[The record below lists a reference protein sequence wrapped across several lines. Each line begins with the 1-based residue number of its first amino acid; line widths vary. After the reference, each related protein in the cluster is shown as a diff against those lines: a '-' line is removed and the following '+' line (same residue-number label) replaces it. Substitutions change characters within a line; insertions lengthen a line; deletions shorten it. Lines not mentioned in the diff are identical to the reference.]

1 MRFKK
6 LSLILSALI
15 ATTLFA
21 GCGNSASTDS
31 GKGSNEAVST
41 DSGEEKVL
49 KIAALEGGRG
59 VAHWEKLV
67 ENFEKSHEGVKVEL
81 TTASNLEEVIRPQI
95 QGGNIPDLIYLATG
109 RPEGLTE
116 TFINEQALHDLTDVM
131 NMTVPGES
139 VKVKDKILDG
149 FLDTSSTAPYGDGKT
164 YLAPLFYSPTGLFY
178 NKGLF
183 EEKGYDVPKT
193 WDEFFALGDKA
204 KADGISLFAYPTAG
218 YFDSVMPPMLASSAG
233 LEGFNKALNYE
244 EGFWTSEEATRVLET
259 FEKLKDYTEPSVV
272 ANANGDNFKKNQQL
286 ILDNKAL
293 FLPNGDWLPGEMA
306 DAPRANGFEWGFTA
320 YPAYEEG
327 GDMYS
332 YNYFE
337 QMYIPAEA
345 SNIKL
350 AEEFM
355 AYLYSD
361 EAVGIIAELG
371 KSVVPVEGAVEIAR
385 KYLDELQIQ
394 MLSIYENGAK
404 PVMGTFAATEPIEGL
419 VWNDSYI
426 LIIDSI
432 MNGTKTV
439 KDWQNELVSAS
450 DRLREIGRASCRERV

>member
-6 LSLILSALI
+6 LSFILSALI

-21 GCGNSASTDS
+21 GCGNSSSTDS
-31 GKGSNEAVST
+31 AKESSTTVNT

-67 ENFEKSHEGVKVEL
+67 ENFEESHEGVKVEL

-109 RPEGLTE
+109 RPEALTE
-116 TFINEQALHDLTDVM
+116 TFINEQALHDLTNVM

-149 FLDTSSTAPYGDGKT
+149 FLDTSSTSPYGDGKT

-193 WDEFFALGDKA
+193 WNEFFALGDKA
-204 KADGISLFAYPTAG
+204 KADGIYLFAYPTAG
-218 YFDSVMPPMLASSAG
+218 YFDSTMPAMLAASG
-233 LEGFNKALNYE
+233 GIEGFNKAMNYE

-272 ANANGDNFKKNQQL
+272 ANANGDNYKKNQQL

-306 DAPRANGFEWGFTA
+306 DAPRADGFEWGFTA

-332 YNYFE
+332 YNFFE

-345 SNIKL
+345 SNIEL

-371 KSVVPVEGAVEIAR
+371 KSVVPVEGAIEIASQ
-385 KYLDELQIQ
+385 YLDDLQIE
-394 MLSIYENGAK
+394 MLSVYENGAK
-404 PVMGTFAATEPIEGL
+404 PVMGGFAATEPIEGL

-439 KDWQNELVSAS
+439 EDWQNALVSAS
-450 DRLREIGRASCRERV
+450 DRLREAIIK

>member
-6 LSLILSALI
+6 LSFILSALI

-21 GCGNSASTDS
+21 GCGNSSSTDS
-31 GKGSNEAVST
+31 AKESSTTVNT
-41 DSGEEKVL
+41 DSGEEKIL

-109 RPEGLTE
+109 RPEALTE
-116 TFINEQALHDLTDVM
+116 TFINEQALHDLTNVM

-149 FLDTSSTAPYGDGKT
+149 FLDTSATSPYGDGKT

-204 KADGISLFAYPTAG
+204 KADGIYLFAYPTAG
-218 YFDSVMPPMLASSAG
+218 YFDSAMPAMLAASG
-233 LEGFNKALNYE
+233 GIEGFNKAMNYE
-244 EGFWTSEEATRVLET
+244 EGFWTSEEATRVLKT

-272 ANANGDNFKKNQQL
+272 ANANGDNYKKNQQL

-306 DAPRANGFEWGFTA
+306 DAPRADGFEWGFTA

-332 YNYFE
+332 YNFFE

-345 SNIKL
+345 SNIEL

-371 KSVVPVEGAVEIAR
+371 KSVVPVEGAIEIASQ
-385 KYLDELQIQ
+385 YLDDLQIE
-394 MLSIYENGAK
+394 MLSVYENGAK
-404 PVMGTFAATEPIEGL
+404 PVMGGFAATEPIEGL

-439 KDWQNELVSAS
+439 EDWQNELVSAS
-450 DRLREIGRASCRERV
+450 DRLREAIIK

>member
-6 LSLILSALI
+6 LSLILSALVVS
-15 ATTLFA
+15 TLFA
-21 GCGNSASTDS
+21 GCGNSASKEE
-31 GKGSNEAVST
+31 GKETENVATST
-41 DSGEEKVL
+41 TEEKVL

-67 ENFEKSHEGVKVEL
+67 EKFEESHEGVKIEL
-81 TTASNLEEVIRPQI
+81 TAASNLEEVIRPQI

-116 TFINEQALHDLTDVM
+116 TFINEQALHDLSNVM
-131 NMTVPGES
+131 EMTVPGES

-183 EEKGYDVPKT
+183 EEKGYEVPKT

-218 YFDSVMPPMLASSAG
+218 YFDSAMPAMLAASG
-233 LEGFNKALNYE
+233 GIEGFNKAMNYE
-244 EGFWTSEEATRVLET
+244 EGFWTSDEATRVLET
-259 FEKLKDYTEPSVV
+259 FAKLKDYTEPSVV

-286 ILDNKAL
+286 VLDNQAL
-293 FLPNGDWLPGEMA
+293 FINNGDWLPGEMA
-306 DAPRANGFEWGFTA
+306 DAPRAEGFEWGFTA

-332 YNYFE
+332 YNFFE

-345 SNIKL
+345 SNIEL

-361 EAVGIIAELG
+361 EAVSIIAELG
-371 KSVVPVEGAVEIAR
+371 KSVVPVEGSIEIAS
-385 KYLDELQIQ
+385 KYLDELQVEI
-394 MLSIYENGAK
+394 LSVYENGAK
-404 PVMGTFAATEPIEGL
+404 PVMGGFAATEPIEGL
-419 VWNDSYI
+419 VWNDSYV

-439 KDWQNELVSAS
+439 EDWQNALVSAS
-450 DRLREIGRASCRERV
+450 DRLREAKIK

>member
-6 LSLILSALI
+6 LSFILSALI

-21 GCGNSASTDS
+21 GCGNSSSTDS
-31 GKGSNEAVST
+31 GKESSTTVNT

-67 ENFEKSHEGVKVEL
+67 ENFEESHEGVKVEL

-109 RPEGLTE
+109 RPEALTE
-116 TFINEQALHDLTDVM
+116 TFINEQALHDLTNVM

-149 FLDTSSTAPYGDGKT
+149 FLDTSSTSPYGDGKT

-193 WDEFFALGDKA
+193 WNEFFALGDKA
-204 KADGISLFAYPTAG
+204 KADGIYLFAYPTAG
-218 YFDSVMPPMLASSAG
+218 YFDSAMPAMLAASG
-233 LEGFNKALNYE
+233 GIEGFNKAMNYE

-272 ANANGDNFKKNQQL
+272 ANANGDNYKKNQQL

-306 DAPRANGFEWGFTA
+306 DAPRADGFEWGFTA

-332 YNYFE
+332 YNFFE

-345 SNIKL
+345 SNIEL

-371 KSVVPVEGAVEIAR
+371 KSVVPVEGAIEIASQ
-385 KYLDELQIQ
+385 YLDDLQIE
-394 MLSIYENGAK
+394 MLSVYENGAK
-404 PVMGTFAATEPIEGL
+404 PVMGGFAATEPIEGL

-439 KDWQNELVSAS
+439 EDWQNELVSAS
-450 DRLREIGRASCRERV
+450 DRLREAIIK

>member
-6 LSLILSALI
+6 LSFILSALI

-21 GCGNSASTDS
+21 GCGNSSSTDS
-31 GKGSNEAVST
+31 AKESST
-41 DSGEEKVL
+41 TVNTDPGEEKVL

-67 ENFEKSHEGVKVEL
+67 ENFEESHEGVKVEL

-109 RPEGLTE
+109 RPEALTE
-116 TFINEQALHDLTDVM
+116 TFINEQALHDLTNVM

-149 FLDTSSTAPYGDGKT
+149 FLDTSSTSPYGDGKT

-204 KADGISLFAYPTAG
+204 KADGIYLFAYPTAG
-218 YFDSVMPPMLASSAG
+218 YFDSAMPAMLAASG
-233 LEGFNKALNYE
+233 GIEGFNKAMNYE

-272 ANANGDNFKKNQQL
+272 ANANGDNYKKNQQL

-306 DAPRANGFEWGFTA
+306 DAPRADGFEWGFTA

-332 YNYFE
+332 YNFFE

-345 SNIKL
+345 SNIEL

-371 KSVVPVEGAVEIAR
+371 KSVVPVEGAIEIASQ
-385 KYLDELQIQ
+385 YLDDLQIE
-394 MLSIYENGAK
+394 MLSVYENGAK
-404 PVMGTFAATEPIEGL
+404 PVMGGFAATEPIEGL

-439 KDWQNELVSAS
+439 EDWQNELVSAS
-450 DRLREIGRASCRERV
+450 DRLREAIIK

>member
-6 LSLILSALI
+6 LSFILSALI

-21 GCGNSASTDS
+21 GCGNSSSTDS
-31 GKGSNEAVST
+31 GKESSTTVNT

-67 ENFEKSHEGVKVEL
+67 ENFEESHEGVKVEL

-109 RPEGLTE
+109 RPEALTE
-116 TFINEQALHDLTDVM
+116 TFINEQALHDLTNVM

-149 FLDTSSTAPYGDGKT
+149 FLDTSSTSPYGDGKT

-204 KADGISLFAYPTAG
+204 KADGIYLFAYPTAG
-218 YFDSVMPPMLASSAG
+218 YFDSAMPAMLAASG
-233 LEGFNKALNYE
+233 GIEGFNKAMNYE

-272 ANANGDNFKKNQQL
+272 ANANGDNYKKNQQL

-306 DAPRANGFEWGFTA
+306 DAPRADGFEWGFTA

-332 YNYFE
+332 YNFFE

-345 SNIKL
+345 SNIEL

-361 EAVGIIAELG
+361 EAVGIISELG
-371 KSVVPVEGAVEIAR
+371 KSVVPVEGAIEIASQ
-385 KYLDELQIQ
+385 YLDDLQIE
-394 MLSIYENGAK
+394 MLSVYENGAK
-404 PVMGTFAATEPIEGL
+404 PVMGGFAATEPIEGL

-439 KDWQNELVSAS
+439 EDWQNELVSAS
-450 DRLREIGRASCRERV
+450 DRLREAIIK

>member
-6 LSLILSALI
+6 LSFILSALI

-21 GCGNSASTDS
+21 GCGNSSSTDS
-31 GKGSNEAVST
+31 GKESSTTVNT

-109 RPEGLTE
+109 RPEALTE
-116 TFINEQALHDLTDVM
+116 TFINEQALHDLTNVM

-149 FLDTSSTAPYGDGKT
+149 FLDTSSTSPYGDGKT

-204 KADGISLFAYPTAG
+204 KADGIYLFAYPTAG
-218 YFDSVMPPMLASSAG
+218 YFDSAMPAMLAASG
-233 LEGFNKALNYE
+233 GIEGFNKAMNYE

-272 ANANGDNFKKNQQL
+272 ANANGDNYKKNQQL

-306 DAPRANGFEWGFTA
+306 DAPRADGFEWGFTA

-332 YNYFE
+332 YNFFE

-345 SNIKL
+345 SNIEL

-371 KSVVPVEGAVEIAR
+371 KSVVPVEGAIEIASQ
-385 KYLDELQIQ
+385 YLADLQIE
-394 MLSIYENGAK
+394 MLSVYENGAK
-404 PVMGTFAATEPIEGL
+404 PVMGGFAATEPIEGL

-439 KDWQNELVSAS
+439 EDWQNELVSES
-450 DRLREIGRASCRERV
+450 DRLREAIIK

>member
-6 LSLILSALI
+6 LSFILSALI

-21 GCGNSASTDS
+21 GCGNSSSTDS
-31 GKGSNEAVST
+31 GKESSTTVNT

-67 ENFEKSHEGVKVEL
+67 ENFEESHEGVKVEL

-109 RPEGLTE
+109 RPEALTE
-116 TFINEQALHDLTDVM
+116 TFINEQALHDLTNVM

-149 FLDTSSTAPYGDGKT
+149 FLDTSSTSPYGDGKT

-204 KADGISLFAYPTAG
+204 KADGIYLFAYPTAG
-218 YFDSVMPPMLASSAG
+218 YFDSAMPAMLAASG
-233 LEGFNKALNYE
+233 GIEGFNKAMNYE

-272 ANANGDNFKKNQQL
+272 ANANGDNYKKNQQL

-306 DAPRANGFEWGFTA
+306 DAPRADGFEWGFTA
-320 YPAYEEG
+320 SPSYEEG

-332 YNYFE
+332 YNFFE

-345 SNIKL
+345 SNIEL

-371 KSVVPVEGAVEIAR
+371 KSVVPVEGAIEIASQ
-385 KYLDELQIQ
+385 YLDDLQIE
-394 MLSIYENGAK
+394 MLSVYENGAK
-404 PVMGTFAATEPIEGL
+404 PVMGGFAATEPIEGL

-439 KDWQNELVSAS
+439 EDWQNELVSAS
-450 DRLREIGRASCRERV
+450 DRLREAIIK

>member
-21 GCGNSASTDS
+21 GCGNSASTEE
-31 GKGSNEAVST
+31 GKESSENIAT
-41 DSGEEKVL
+41 NITEETVL
-49 KIAALEGGRG
+49 KIAALDGGRG
-59 VAHWEKLV
+59 TEHWKKLV
-67 ENFEKSHEGVKVEL
+67 ENFEGSHEGVKVEL
-81 TTASNLEEVIRPQI
+81 TSASNLEEVIRPQI

-109 RPEGLTE
+109 RPEALTE
-116 TFINEQALHDLTDVM
+116 TFINEQALHDLSNVM
-131 NMTVPGES
+131 DMTVPGES
-139 VKVKDKILDG
+139 VKVKDKILEG
-149 FLDTSSTAPYGDGKT
+149 FLDTSSTAPYGDGKV

-204 KADGISLFAYPTAG
+204 KEEGISLFAYPTAG
-218 YFDSVMPPMLASSAG
+218 YFDSAIPAMLAGSGGIEA
-233 LEGFNKALNYE
+233 FNKAMNYE

-293 FLPNGDWLPGEMA
+293 FIPNGDWLPGEMA
-306 DAPRANGFEWGFTA
+306 DAPRAEGFEWGFSA
-320 YPAYEEG
+320 YPAYEDG

-345 SNIKL
+345 SNIEL

-361 EAVGIIAELG
+361 EAVEVIAELG
-371 KSVVPVEGAVEIAR
+371 KSVVPVEGSIEIAS
-385 KYLDELQIQ
+385 KYLDELQVEI
-394 MLSIYENGAK
+394 LSVYENGAK
-404 PVMGTFAATEPIEGL
+404 PVMGGFVATEPVEGL
-419 VWNDSYI
+419 VWNDSYV

-432 MNGTKTV
+432 MNGTKSV
-439 KDWQNELVSAS
+439 EDWQDALVSAS
-450 DRLREIGRASCRERV
+450 DKLRAAIIK

>member
-6 LSLILSALI
+6 LSFILSALI

-31 GKGSNEAVST
+31 GKGSNESVST

-49 KIAALEGGRG
+49 KIAALDGGRG

-67 ENFEKSHEGVKVEL
+67 ENFEEDHEGVKVEL
-81 TTASNLEEVIRPQI
+81 TTASNLEEIIRPQI

-109 RPEGLTE
+109 RPEALTE
-116 TFINEQALHDLTDVM
+116 TFINEQALHDLSDVM

-218 YFDSVMPPMLASSAG
+218 YFDSAMPAMLAASG
-233 LEGFNKALNYE
+233 GIEGFNKAMNYE

-259 FEKLKDYTEPSVV
+259 IAKLKDYTEPSVV
-272 ANANGDNFKKNQQL
+272 ANANGDNYKKNQQL
-286 ILDNKAL
+286 VLDNKAL
-293 FLPNGDWLPGEMA
+293 FINNGDWLPGEMA
-306 DAPRANGFEWGFTA
+306 DAPRADGFEWGFTA
-320 YPAYEEG
+320 YPAYEDG

-332 YNYFE
+332 YNFFE

-345 SNIKL
+345 SNIEL

-371 KSVVPVEGAVEIAR
+371 KSVVPVEGAIEIASQ
-385 KYLDELQIQ
+385 YLDELQIEI
-394 MLSIYENGAK
+394 LSVYENGAK

-450 DRLREIGRASCRERV
+450 DRLREAIIK

>member
-6 LSLILSALI
+6 LSFILSALI

-21 GCGNSASTDS
+21 GCGNSSSTDS
-31 GKGSNEAVST
+31 AKESSTTVNT

-49 KIAALEGGRG
+49 RIAALEGGRG

-67 ENFEKSHEGVKVEL
+67 ENFEESHEGVKVEL

-109 RPEGLTE
+109 RPEALTE
-116 TFINEQALHDLTDVM
+116 TFINEQALHDLTNVM

-149 FLDTSSTAPYGDGKT
+149 FLDTSSTSPYGDGKT

-204 KADGISLFAYPTAG
+204 KADGIYLFAYPTAG
-218 YFDSVMPPMLASSAG
+218 YFDSAMPAMLAASG
-233 LEGFNKALNYE
+233 GIEGFNKAMNYE

-272 ANANGDNFKKNQQL
+272 ANANGDNYKKNQQL

-306 DAPRANGFEWGFTA
+306 DAPRADGFEWGFTA

-332 YNYFE
+332 YNFFE

-345 SNIKL
+345 SNIEL

-371 KSVVPVEGAVEIAR
+371 KSVVPVEGAIEIASQ
-385 KYLDELQIQ
+385 YLDDLQIE
-394 MLSIYENGAK
+394 MLSVYENGAK
-404 PVMGTFAATEPIEGL
+404 PVMGGFAATEPIEGL

-439 KDWQNELVSAS
+439 EDWQNALVSAS
-450 DRLREIGRASCRERV
+450 DRLREDIIK

>member
-6 LSLILSALI
+6 LSFILSALI

-21 GCGNSASTDS
+21 GCGNSSSTDS
-31 GKGSNEAVST
+31 GKESSTTVNT

-67 ENFEKSHEGVKVEL
+67 ENFEESHEGVKVEL

-109 RPEGLTE
+109 RPEALTE
-116 TFINEQALHDLTDVM
+116 TFINEQALHDLTNVM

-149 FLDTSSTAPYGDGKT
+149 FLDTSATSPYGDGKT

-204 KADGISLFAYPTAG
+204 KADGIYLFAYPTAG
-218 YFDSVMPPMLASSAG
+218 YFDSAMPAMLAASG
-233 LEGFNKALNYE
+233 GIEGFNKAMNYE
-244 EGFWTSEEATRVLET
+244 EGFWTSEEATRVLKT

-272 ANANGDNFKKNQQL
+272 ANANGDNYKKNQQL

-306 DAPRANGFEWGFTA
+306 DAPRADGFEWGFTA

-332 YNYFE
+332 YNFFE

-345 SNIKL
+345 SNIEL

-371 KSVVPVEGAVEIAR
+371 KSVVPVEGAIEIASQ
-385 KYLDELQIQ
+385 YLDDLQIE
-394 MLSIYENGAK
+394 MLSVYENGAK
-404 PVMGTFAATEPIEGL
+404 PVMGGFAATEPIEGL

-439 KDWQNELVSAS
+439 EDWQNELVSAS
-450 DRLREIGRASCRERV
+450 DRLREAIIK

>member
-6 LSLILSALI
+6 LSFILSALI

-21 GCGNSASTDS
+21 GCGNSSSTDS
-31 GKGSNEAVST
+31 GKESSTTVNT

-67 ENFEKSHEGVKVEL
+67 ENFEESHEGVKVEL

-109 RPEGLTE
+109 RPEALTE
-116 TFINEQALHDLTDVM
+116 TFINEQALHDLTNVM

-149 FLDTSSTAPYGDGKT
+149 FLDTSSTSPYGDGKT

-204 KADGISLFAYPTAG
+204 KADGIYLFAYPTAG
-218 YFDSVMPPMLASSAG
+218 YFDSAMPAMLAASG
-233 LEGFNKALNYE
+233 GIEGFNKAMNYE

-272 ANANGDNFKKNQQL
+272 ANANGDNYKKNQQL

-306 DAPRANGFEWGFTA
+306 DAPRADGFEWGFTA

-332 YNYFE
+332 YNFFE

-345 SNIKL
+345 SNIEL

-371 KSVVPVEGAVEIAR
+371 KSVVPVEGAIEIASQ
-385 KYLDELQIQ
+385 YLDDLQIE
-394 MLSIYENGAK
+394 MLSVYENGAK
-404 PVMGTFAATEPIEGL
+404 PVMGGFAATEPIEGL

-439 KDWQNELVSAS
+439 EDWQNELVSAS
-450 DRLREIGRASCRERV
+450 DRLREAIIK

>member
-6 LSLILSALI
+6 VSLILSALI

-21 GCGNSASTDS
+21 GCGNSAKTEEDKTTAS
-31 GKGSNEAVST
+31 EAKA
-41 DSGEEKVL
+41 EETVL
-49 KIAALEGGRG
+49 KIAALNGGRG
-59 VAHWEKLV
+59 VEHWNKLI
-67 ENFEKSHEGVKVEL
+67 ENFESTHEGVKIEL
-81 TTASNLEEVIRPQI
+81 TAESNLEEVIRPQI

-109 RPEGLTE
+109 RPEALTE
-116 TFINEQALHDLTDVM
+116 TFINEQALHDLSNVM
-131 NMTVPGES
+131 EMTVPGES

-218 YFDSVMPPMLASSAG
+218 YFDSAMPAMLAASG
-233 LEGFNKALNYE
+233 GIDCFNKAMNFE
-244 EGFWTSEEATRVLET
+244 EGFWTSDEATKVLET
-259 FEKLKDYTEPSVV
+259 VAKLKDYTEPSVV
-272 ANANGDNFKKNQQL
+272 ANANGDNYKKNQQL
-286 ILDNKAL
+286 VLDNKAL
-293 FLPNGDWLPGEMA
+293 FINNGDWLPGEME
-306 DAPRANGFEWGFTA
+306 DAPRAEGFEWGFTA
-320 YPAYEEG
+320 YPAYKDG

-332 YNYFE
+332 YNFFE

-345 SNIKL
+345 SNIEL

-361 EAVGIIAELG
+361 EAVEIIAELG
-371 KSVVPVEGAVEIAR
+371 KSVVPVEGSIEIAS
-385 KYLDELQIQ
+385 KYLDDLQVEI
-394 MLSIYENGAK
+394 LSVYENGAK
-404 PVMGTFAATEPIEGL
+404 PVMGGFAATEPVEGL
-419 VWNDSYI
+419 VWNDSYV

-439 KDWQNELVSAS
+439 EDWQNALTSAS
-450 DRLREIGRASCRERV
+450 DQLRAAIIK

>member
-6 LSLILSALI
+6 LSFILSALI

-21 GCGNSASTDS
+21 GCGNSSSTDS
-31 GKGSNEAVST
+31 GKESSTTVNT

-67 ENFEKSHEGVKVEL
+67 ENFEESHEGVKVEL

-109 RPEGLTE
+109 RPEALTE
-116 TFINEQALHDLTDVM
+116 TFINEQALHDLTNVM

-149 FLDTSSTAPYGDGKT
+149 FLDTSSTSPYGDGKT

-204 KADGISLFAYPTAG
+204 KADGIYLFAYPTAG
-218 YFDSVMPPMLASSAG
+218 YFDSAMPAMLAASG
-233 LEGFNKALNYE
+233 GIEGFNKAMNYE

-272 ANANGDNFKKNQQL
+272 ANANGDNYKKNQQL

-306 DAPRANGFEWGFTA
+306 DAPRADGFEWGFTA

-332 YNYFE
+332 YNFFE

-345 SNIKL
+345 SNIEL

-371 KSVVPVEGAVEIAR
+371 KSVVPVEGAIEIASQ
-385 KYLDELQIQ
+385 YLDELQIEI
-394 MLSIYENGAK
+394 LSVYENGAK
-404 PVMGTFAATEPIEGL
+404 PVMGGFAATEPIEGL
-419 VWNDSYI
+419 VWNDSYV

-439 KDWQNELVSAS
+439 EDWQNELVSAS
-450 DRLREIGRASCRERV
+450 DRLREAIIK

>member
-6 LSLILSALI
+6 LSFILSALI

-21 GCGNSASTDS
+21 GCGNSSSTDS
-31 GKGSNEAVST
+31 GKESSTTVNT

-59 VAHWEKLV
+59 VPHWEKLV
-67 ENFEKSHEGVKVEL
+67 ENFVVCHVGGKVEL

-109 RPEGLTE
+109 RPEALTE
-116 TFINEQALHDLTDVM
+116 TFINEQALHDLTNVM

-149 FLDTSSTAPYGDGKT
+149 FLDTSSTSPYGDGKT

-204 KADGISLFAYPTAG
+204 KADGIYLFAYPTAG
-218 YFDSVMPPMLASSAG
+218 YFDSAMPAMLAASG
-233 LEGFNKALNYE
+233 GIEGFNKAMNYE

-272 ANANGDNFKKNQQL
+272 ANANGDNYKKNQQL

-306 DAPRANGFEWGFTA
+306 DAPRADGFEWGFTA

-332 YNYFE
+332 YNFFE

-345 SNIKL
+345 SNIEL

-371 KSVVPVEGAVEIAR
+371 KSVVPVEGAIEIASQ
-385 KYLDELQIQ
+385 YLDDLQIE
-394 MLSIYENGAK
+394 MLSVYENGAK
-404 PVMGTFAATEPIEGL
+404 PVMGGFAATEPIEGL

-439 KDWQNELVSAS
+439 EDWQNELVSAS
-450 DRLREIGRASCRERV
+450 DRLREAIIK

>member
-6 LSLILSALI
+6 LSFILSALI

-21 GCGNSASTDS
+21 GCGNSSSTDS
-31 GKGSNEAVST
+31 GKESSTTVNT

-67 ENFEKSHEGVKVEL
+67 ENFEESHEGVKVEL

-109 RPEGLTE
+109 RPEALTE
-116 TFINEQALHDLTDVM
+116 TFINEQALHDLTNVM

-149 FLDTSSTAPYGDGKT
+149 FLDTSSTSPYGDGKT

-204 KADGISLFAYPTAG
+204 KADGIYLFAYPTAG
-218 YFDSVMPPMLASSAG
+218 YFDSAMPAMLAASG
-233 LEGFNKALNYE
+233 GIEGFNKAMNYE

-272 ANANGDNFKKNQQL
+272 ANANGDNYKKNQQL

-306 DAPRANGFEWGFTA
+306 DAPRADGFEWGFTA

-332 YNYFE
+332 YNFFE

-345 SNIKL
+345 YNIEL

-371 KSVVPVEGAVEIAR
+371 KSVVPVEGAIEIASQ
-385 KYLDELQIQ
+385 YLDDLQIE
-394 MLSIYENGAK
+394 MLSVYENGAK
-404 PVMGTFAATEPIEGL
+404 PVMGGFAATEPIEGL

-439 KDWQNELVSAS
+439 EDWQNELVSAS
-450 DRLREIGRASCRERV
+450 DRLREAIIK

>member
-6 LSLILSALI
+6 LSLILSALVVS
-15 ATTLFA
+15 TLFA
-21 GCGNSASTDS
+21 GCGNSAPKEE
-31 GKGSNEAVST
+31 GKETENVAT
-41 DSGEEKVL
+41 TTTEEKVL

-67 ENFEKSHEGVKVEL
+67 EKFEESHEGVKIEL
-81 TTASNLEEVIRPQI
+81 TAASNLEEVIRPQI

-116 TFINEQALHDLTDVM
+116 TFINEQALHDLSNVM
-131 NMTVPGES
+131 EMTVPGED
-139 VKVKDKILDG
+139 VKVKDKILEG

-183 EEKGYDVPKT
+183 EEKGYEVPKT

-218 YFDSVMPPMLASSAG
+218 YFDSAMPAMLAASG
-233 LEGFNKALNYE
+233 GIEGFNKAMSYE

-259 FEKLKDYTEPSVV
+259 FAKLKDYTEPSVV

-286 ILDNKAL
+286 VLDNKAL
-293 FLPNGDWLPGEMA
+293 FINNGDWLPGEMA
-306 DAPRANGFEWGFTA
+306 DAPRAEGFEWGFTA
-320 YPAYEEG
+320 YPAYEDG

-332 YNYFE
+332 YNFFE

-345 SNIKL
+345 SNIEL

-361 EAVGIIAELG
+361 EAVSIIAELG
-371 KSVVPVEGAVEIAR
+371 KSVVPVEGSIEIAS
-385 KYLDELQIQ
+385 KYLDELQVEI
-394 MLSIYENGAK
+394 LSVYENGAK
-404 PVMGTFAATEPIEGL
+404 PVMGGFAATEPIEGL
-419 VWNDSYI
+419 VWNDSYV

-439 KDWQNELVSAS
+439 EDWQNALVSAS
-450 DRLREIGRASCRERV
+450 DRLREAKIK